1 MTDEE
6 GANAAMNLLML
17 LAQAYY
23 RMLEC
28 IIGGYCHVMD
38 MNLNQSYLWTV
49 TSITN
54 LLANHE
60 ALKDFPGKF
69 EPMFQDLFPSS
80 VADCEWQ
87 DMVAPHAEEFLSA
100 VQRYTFAKGIHE
112 PDEGSPGWIF
122 VELFRPSVEM
132 SIERATEHHHRM
144 TAEWQKM
151 MKRTTL
157 KPPPG
162 KPDSP
167 LTAPPSGAPTPGKT

>member
-1 MTDEE
+1 
-6 GANAAMNLLML
+6 
-17 LAQAYY
+17 
-23 RMLEC
+23 
-28 IIGGYCHVMD
+28 
-38 MNLNQSYLWTV
+38 
-49 TSITN
+49 
-54 LLANHE
+54 
-60 ALKDFPGKF
+60 
-69 EPMFQDLFPSS
+69 MFQDLFPSS